1 MFQVGD
7 MIKQNIGHTST
18 YHGIVAHVDIET
30 DEVTIDWLDWENLVK
45 PTKTTQHI
53 ARLIWVKVNE

>member
-7 MIKQNIGHTST
+7 MIKQNIGHSSA
-18 YHGIVAHVDIET
+18 YYGIVAHVDIET
-30 DEVTIDWLDWENLVK
+30 DEVTIEWLDWENLVK

-53 ARLIWVKVNE
+53 ARLIWIKVNE